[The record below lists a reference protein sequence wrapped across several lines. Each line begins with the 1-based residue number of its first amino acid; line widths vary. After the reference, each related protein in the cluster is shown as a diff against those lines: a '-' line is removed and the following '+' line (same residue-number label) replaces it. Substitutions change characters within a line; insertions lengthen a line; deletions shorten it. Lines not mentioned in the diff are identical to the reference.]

1 MIEYYKI
8 IAEKHSIIIG
18 LYDKRTM
25 KYNGIILLNNNGM
38 IWCYNNDKNNKLLS
52 Y

>member
-18 LYDKRTM
+18 LYNKRTM
-25 KYNGIILLNNNGM
+25 KFNEILLLKNNGM
-38 IWCYNNDKNNKLLS
+38 IRCHNNDKNNKLQS